1 MWPLRY
7 QARRLGRSQLFS
19 SAHLSASDVLSG
31 SDLLLYSNLWP
42 RKRKKARTWQGSV
55 LSAGLA
61 AILGSTGIWLTEAL
75 IAPQASQ
82 AYTSR
87 LDLFLAR
94 EAGETYDTLIRRGEM
109 AARAGAQRSF
119 DQDLLIT
126 NVSVTVVV
134 EGDGVSVPILALQ
147 VDRDQWRS
155 RPETYYW
162 ATYYRTAEALLNSS
176 SGSLSF

>member
-1 MWPLRY
+1 MWPNRY
-7 QARRLGRSQLFS
+7 QARRLQRAQLSTGAQPSDAAFALPSGVRS
-19 SAHLSASDVLSG
+19 
-31 SDLLLYSNLWP
+31 
-42 RKRKKARTWQGSV
+42 ARTRRKSRSWQRSI

-61 AILGSTGIWLTEAL
+61 ALLGGTGIWLTEAL

-87 LDLFLAR
+87 LDLFLAK
-94 EAGETYDTLIRRGEM
+94 ESGETYDTLLRRGEM

-134 EGDGVSVPILALQ
+134 ESDGISVPILALR
-147 VDRDQWRS
+147 VDRDQWRA

-162 ATYYRTAEALLNSS
+162 ATYYRTAESLLNSPT
-176 SGSLSF
+176 GSLGF

>member
-1 MWPLRY
+1 MWPTRY
-7 QARRLGRSQLFS
+7 QARRSRRPQLSTRARRKPHAWQRSL
-19 SAHLSASDVLSG
+19 
-31 SDLLLYSNLWP
+31 
-42 RKRKKARTWQGSV
+42 

-61 AILGSTGIWLTEAL
+61 ALLGGTGIWLTEAL

-87 LDLFLAR
+87 LDLFLAK
-94 EAGETYDTLIRRGEM
+94 EAGETYDTLLRRGEM

-134 EGDGVSVPILALQ
+134 EGNGISVPILALR

-155 RPETYYW
+155 RPETDYW
-162 ATYYRTAEALLNSS
+162 ATYYRTAEILLNSPT
-176 SGSLSF
+176 GSLGF

>member
-1 MWPLRY
+1 MSPTHY
-7 QARRLGRSQLFS
+7 PNRRRGRALPFQNIRLFRRRS
-19 SAHLSASDVLSG
+19 RS
-31 SDLLLYSNLWP
+31 
-42 RKRKKARTWQGSV
+42 WQGSL

-61 AILGSTGIWLTEAL
+61 AILGGTGIWLTEVL

-94 EAGETYDTLIRRGEM
+94 EANESYDTLLRRGEM

-126 NVSVTVVV
+126 DVSVTVVV
-134 EGDGVSVPILALQ
+134 ESDGITVPILALR

-155 RPETYYW
+155 RPEAYYW
-162 ATYYRTAEALLNSS
+162 ATYYRTAEALLNSPA
-176 SGSLSF
+176 GTLSF

>member
-1 MWPLRY
+1 MSPTRY
-7 QARRLGRSQLFS
+7 PTRRRGRSLS
-19 SAHLSASDVLSG
+19 SRSVRVSRRRSR
-31 SDLLLYSNLWP
+31 S
-42 RKRKKARTWQGSV
+42 WQRSL

-61 AILGSTGIWLTEAL
+61 AILGGTGIWLTEAL

-94 EAGETYDTLIRRGEM
+94 EAGESYDTLLRRGEM

-126 NVSVTVVV
+126 DVSVTVVV
-134 EGDGVSVPILALQ
+134 EGDGVSVPILALR

-155 RPETYYW
+155 RPEAYYW
-162 ATYYRTAEALLNSS
+162 ATYYRTAEALLNSPA
-176 SGSLSF
+176 GTLSF